1 MIVGPAGFYTQR
13 GIQSKTSSMPR
24 AWALQPSNS
33 SADCDPSVGAALAAV
48 APYNCRMPEFE
59 VNPPVPCSICGEL
72 KEPEELSDL
81 DGQLACLDCIAQA
94 NVSKNVPLEK
104 LAA

>member
-1 MIVGPAGFYTQR
+1 
-13 GIQSKTSSMPR
+13 
-24 AWALQPSNS
+24 
-33 SADCDPSVGAALAAV
+33 
-48 APYNCRMPEFE
+48 MPEFE

-104 LAA
+104 LEAWLKGEETAPLEAFLGSLDVIADGPYALEGRPIRVAAIREPR